1 MRRYHSIITLL
12 MFCLVLISCNRQ
24 DNIYTL
30 EGIIENGSD
39 DNIIVVGF
47 DNRFDY
53 SDTIK
58 PVDGKFTYTLQVDTI
73 TPLLLFH
80 TDGTRDIVFAEKNIT
95 SALVKSDSTSYSTI
109 SGGAANDELTE
120 FRHIISGN
128 TNEDEIYAQ
137 IDSFVTRN
145 PFSEAIP
152 YLIYEYMVVR
162 NNATASRINSV
173 IDKMSGLL
181 QDHQFILDLTTNLRK
196 KGGTS
201 NFLSRVAVSDTA
213 NNKIQIT
220 DISNRGYQVVY
231 VWASWHEQSRKA
243 RREIA
248 SLPDSFPRKELRMTP
263 VSLDT
268 NFERWKKAT
277 EQDSIGLQDYNDNLC
292 WNSRLITTTGIYKIP
307 AYLLLSSQETILG
320 VSFTKEDLIKLIKD
334 KVPDTIK
341 EK

>member
-1 MRRYHSIITLL
+1 MKRYTSIIKILF
-12 MFCLVLISCNRQ
+12 FCLALVSCNRQ
-24 DNIYTL
+24 KNIFTL
-30 EGIIENGSD
+30 EGTIENGSSD
-39 DNIIVVGF
+39 SIIVVGF
-47 DNRFDY
+47 DYRFNRA
-53 SDTIK
+53 DTIR
-58 PVDGKFTYTLQVDTI
+58 PVNGEFTYKIQVDTI

-80 TDGTRDIVFAEKNIT
+80 TDGTRDIVFAEKDIT
-95 SALVKSDSTSYSTI
+95 STLIKTDSTEYSII
-109 SGGAANDELTE
+109 SGGVTNNELTE
-120 FRHIISGN
+120 FRISTAN
-128 TNEDEIYAQ
+128 DTIADDIYAK
-137 IDSFVTRN
+137 IDTFVTKD

-248 SLPDSFPRKELRMTP
+248 SLPDSFPRKELRITP